1 MRKGVRKILLT
12 FGVTITLTFGLVAAL
27 SYATT
32 PAHAGCYQRLNSC
45 R

>member
-12 FGVTITLTFGLVAAL
+12 FGVTITLTFGVVAAL
-27 SYATT
+27 SYAAT